1 VSKSTSRAGEQHEV
15 GSLALT
21 TEEGWEGGL
30 INNRGIESK
39 LDSRKSGDV
48 STGLVEGRSEDH
60 KNEIYFPCDVAA
72 TRTWT
77 QAFPMH
83 RVLKRLWFVRCVV
96 AKFQQ
101 LCRGV
106 ARTCDKTAAPNR
118 WFALKS
124 AVL

>member
-1 VSKSTSRAGEQHEV
+1 MSKSTSRAGEQHEV

-72 TRTWT
+72 HANLDLGVPHASGTQTVMVRTMRGRKVSAT
-77 QAFPMH
+77 LP
-83 RVLKRLWFVRCVV
+83 RRCENLR
-96 AKFQQ
+96 QD
-101 LCRGV
+101 RG
-106 ARTCDKTAAPNR
+106 PE
-118 WFALKS
+118 
-124 AVL
+124 